1 MSVPVASERKSL
13 LPLRLRAPCVV
24 GPRPTTPMP
33 SVSGNNPK
41 SPLTVGNRVLV
52 NGLKSGTLRYI
63 GTVKFANGLFC
74 GVELDEPDGKH
85 DGQIKD
91 VRYFQCPPNHGIFVP
106 RDKVVLTSQIRTS
119 SSQRP
124 ISRLKAPTMTRSM
137 TLSTSIHKIEQS
149 KSVEL
154 PDLLANT
161 TSQPVILN
169 NSIVNEQHET
179 ITPIEQ
185 SKEQTIDMIESKL
198 ELQPLTIDEPTETIE
213 ADFTDSVSLILHQL
227 QQEQPIETRSSSIT
241 ISEENT
247 EEEIDDD
254 DELDNE
260 SIIESTIDEEQ
271 NKICHS
277 SSSLSSSMSILIPS
291 TKFVQTDLSFH
302 FNDNISFTK
311 IELLNKQ
318 KSISINK
325 LEINKKNQQIN
336 INKTK
341 PIIKTVKKNI
351 EQRPVSSLVNTTKR
365 SINSI
370 IPRNTSIIPPKRG
383 PSSRTQLN
391 AAQSVTSL
399 PLQSKLSLSHSSC
412 NSLNSSQSDLGSINK
427 SSNSKQTSDT
437 SQNISQLIDLPS
449 INLEKQLNESHDQL
463 NILNQQMIIQ
473 KNVNQSLEIKI
484 EYLKK
489 YYQHLLNQFDLM
501 HILSQYYINEN
512 EQIQEQHERQ
522 LLKVQ
527 TTKDELKT
535 SIEQLQSTHKN
546 ELSQLDKRYHSRIET
561 LNKTHEQ
568 NLNEHQQKFD
578 HLLHEKKELES
589 RCSILQEKVDNFLT
603 EMANSQHADVLLC
616 HVETLEKDRTSLQT
630 VLELKNKE
638 ITQLRTKLNEQEIR
652 LHDETALRKRVDIA
666 ENENQSLQYLL
677 QQKKLSEKTAIA
689 ERDKL
694 KEQVIQLERDN
705 DQLKFENETLRYRLR
720 ERSLSV
726 SIPLDNQILI
736 VSTESSTI
744 MPTTQKRQGRK
755 RACSLSTITI
765 IAHENER
772 ITRSLSSLNCILN
785 R

>member
-522 LLKVQ
+522 LLK
-527 TTKDELKT
+527 
-535 SIEQLQSTHKN
+535 
-546 ELSQLDKRYHSRIET
+546 
-561 LNKTHEQ
+561 
-568 NLNEHQQKFD
+568 
-578 HLLHEKKELES
+578 ES